1 MSENENK
8 TIPNDKIKSDK
19 KPNVPNL
26 RFSNFIE
33 SWKKKRFYE
42 IADFYKGCG
51 ISKEQ
56 LTLEGNECI
65 LYGELYTTY
74 DTETIDE
81 VKSKTN
87 IETKG
92 LFFSKKNDV
101 IIPASGETPIDIAT
115 ACCVCKDNVLFGG
128 DLNVIRLKYDNGSFI
143 SCQLNGKRK
152 IDIAKIAQGA
162 SIVHLHNDDLKK
174 LVLYIPTTLEEE
186 LKIVKLFTLIDSRIK
201 TQSKIIEDLE
211 LLEKSISHKIFGD
224 NSLIKKD
231 WKLTKLSDVLIE
243 RKTYDV
249 KESSYPHV
257 TLSKDGIYSKS
268 DRYNRDFLVKDEEK
282 NYKITHLND
291 ICYNP
296 ANLKFG
302 VICLNTYGDA
312 IFSPIYVTY
321 EVKNGNDAYFISQYV
336 TNSTFIGHIR
346 KYEQGTVYERMAVS
360 SEDFLKGKI
369 YLPPINIQNE
379 ITQIFKLLDKK
390 INIELEI
397 LNKLKEQKKYLL
409 SNMFI

>member
-1 MSENENK
+1 MSEK
-8 TIPNDKIKSDK
+8 TIKKI
-19 KPNVPNL
+19 PNVPNL
-26 RFSNFIE
+26 RFPGFTDC
-33 SWKKKRFYE
+33 WLKRRFFE
-42 IADFYKGCG
+42 IADFYKGTG
-51 ISKEQ
+51 ISKDQ
-56 LTLEGNECI
+56 LSSDGKECI

-81 VKSKTN
+81 IKSKTY
-87 IETKG
+87 IDTKG
-92 LFFSKKNDV
+92 LFFGKKNDV
-101 IIPASGETPIDIAT
+101 IIPGSGETPIDIAT
-115 ACCVCKDNVLFGG
+115 ACCVNKDNVLFGG
-128 DLNVIRLKYDNGSFI
+128 DLNIIRLKSDNGSFI

-162 SIVHLHNDDLKK
+162 SIVHLHNNDLKK
-174 LVLYIPTTLEEE
+174 LFIYTPTDIAEQI
-186 LKIVKLFTLIDSRIK
+186 KIVRLFTLINKRIK
-201 TQSKIIEDLE
+201 SQYKIIEDLE
-211 LLEKSISHKIFGD
+211 ILKKSIRLSIFGD
-224 NSLIKKD
+224 NSKIKTN
-231 WKLTKLSDVLIE
+231 WKIAKLSTVLKE
-243 RKTYDV
+243 RKTYDI
-249 KESSYPHV
+249 KESKYSHA
-257 TLSKDGIYSKS
+257 TLSKEGIHAKT

-321 EVKNGNDAYFISQYV
+321 EVKNGNDPYFISQFV

-360 SEDFLKGKI
+360 SEDFLKGQI
-369 YLPPINIQNE
+369 NLPDYQ
-379 ITQIFKLLDKK
+379 TQLQISKIFKSIDEK
-390 INIELEI
+390 IKLELQVLE
-397 LNKLKEQKKYLL
+397 KYKEQKKFLL

>member
-1 MSENENK
+1 MRNFYN
-8 TIPNDKIKSDK
+8 
-19 KPNVPNL
+19 NVPNL
-26 RFSNFIE
+26 RFPEFTEI
-33 SWKKKRFYE
+33 WQKRRFYE
-42 IADFYKGCG
+42 IADFYKGSG

-56 LTLEGNECI
+56 LSFEGNECI

-74 DTETIDE
+74 NTETINE
-81 VKSKTN
+81 IRSRTN
-87 IETKG
+87 IDTRG
-92 LFFSKKNDV
+92 LFFGKKNDV
-101 IIPASGETPIDIAT
+101 IIPASGESSIDIAT

-128 DLNVIRLKYDNGSFI
+128 DLNVIRLKSDNGAFI

-152 IDIAKIAQGA
+152 IDIAKMAQGA

-174 LVLYIPTTLEEE
+174 LFLYTPFTIEEQI
-186 LKIVKLFTLIDSRIK
+186 KIVKLFTLIDERIF
-201 TQSKIIEDLE
+201 TQSKIIKDLE
-211 LLEKSISHKIFGD
+211 ILKKTISLSIFGD
-224 NSLIKKD
+224 NSAVKKN
-231 WKLTKLSDVLIE
+231 WKIVKLYSVLKE
-243 RKTYDV
+243 RKTYDI
-249 KESSYPHV
+249 KGSKYPHA
-257 TLSKDGIYSKS
+257 TLSKEGIYAKT

-321 EVKNGNDAYFISQYV
+321 EINDGNDPYFISQYV

-360 SEDFLKGKI
+360 SEDLLKGQI
-369 YLPPINIQNE
+369 HLPDYQ
-379 ITQIFKLLDKK
+379 TQLHISKIFKSIDEK
-390 INIELEI
+390 IKLELQVLE
-397 LNKLKEQKKYLL
+397 KYKEQKKFLL